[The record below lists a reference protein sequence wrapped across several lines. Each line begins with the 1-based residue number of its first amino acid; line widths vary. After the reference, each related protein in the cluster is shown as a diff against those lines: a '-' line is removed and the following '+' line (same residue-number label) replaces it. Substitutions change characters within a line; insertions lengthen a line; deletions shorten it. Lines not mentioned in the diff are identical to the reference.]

1 MTDRERTYFESF
13 RKVAKAI
20 SSTLEVQEVLDM
32 LVRQVAEVMA
42 LKACAIR
49 LLHPK
54 RRTLEL
60 LASHGLS
67 ESYVQKGPVD
77 ADRSIAEAM
86 QGKTVSV
93 YDITQD
99 PRAQYPEEA
108 RAEGIASMVSVPV
121 AIKGR
126 IIGVLRLYTSSP
138 REFGE
143 DELNFAEALAEMGA
157 IAIENARMYE
167 RIKKDYESVMSD
179 VYSFVGYRRSF

>member
-1 MTDRERTYFESF
+1 MIDRERTYFESF
-13 RKVAKAI
+13 RRVSKAI
-20 SSTLEVQEVLDM
+20 NSTLEVQEVLNL
-32 LVRQVAEVMA
+32 LVLQVAEVME

-60 LASHGLS
+60 LAYHGLS
-67 ESYVQKGPVD
+67 DSYVHKGPVD
-77 ADRSIAEAM
+77 VDRSIAEAM
-86 QGKTVSV
+86 QGKTVSIYNV
-93 YDITQD
+93 PED
-99 PRAQYPEEA
+99 PRTQYPEQA
-108 RAEGIASMVSVPV
+108 RAEGVASMVSVPL

-126 IIGVLRLYTSSP
+126 VIGVLRLYTGSP

-143 DELNFAEALAEMGA
+143 DELNFAEALAEMGS

>member
-1 MTDRERTYFESF
+1 MADRERTYFESF
-13 RKVAKAI
+13 RIVARAI
-20 SSTLEVQEVLDM
+20 TSTLEVQEVLDM
-32 LVRQVAEVMA
+32 LVRHVAEVMD

-54 RRTLEL
+54 KRTLEL
-60 LASHGLS
+60 VAAHGLS
-67 ESYVQKGPVD
+67 EDYIKKGPVD

-93 YDITQD
+93 SNIAED
-99 PRAQYPEEA
+99 PRAQYPEQA
-108 RAEGIASMVSVPV
+108 RAEGIVGMVSVPL

-126 IIGVLRLYTSSP
+126 VFGVLRLYTSSP
-138 REFGE
+138 RGFGE
-143 DELNFAEALAEMGA
+143 DELNFAEALAELGA